1 MLIAVAIGAGRVQEI
16 PGTGIQARV
25 KLARRI
31 REHCDTCLE
40 LCREKFGDPPVGD
53 EFFTTYTCLMVLG
66 KWHHGLA
73 SLPSVHKFV
82 VRTVFGKMPHYS
94 YEEAAA
100 AHKKQLEMHPHI
112 PLPRMELGRVLI
124 GMGDKAAAAAH
135 LDAFL
140 EQVRRAHT
148 RQHTH
153 AHTVHPEAQHT
164 NEHTRD
170 PMHARRTC
178 LARTRA
184 REGIAV
190 RDAAALAPARLTRG
204 SRAAARARGR
214 AGPRRQVQRQA
225 LQAPPRG
232 RRHAQGDRRGAQA
245 GGESDA
251 LRGWLGEKVRVEA
264 PHFRRGSA
272 RARTHVRVCACV
284 CSPLPQPAAPP
295 PDSYHTFAYENT
307 ICLPTQTQIGA
318 YRARAAGVCKQACAY
333 FYTVGPAPRA
343 PPPSARARARA
354 WEAAAERGANGAR
367 SRRQAG
373 GARIERHPP
382 PIRALRLCTCGRGW
396 VGWGGGG
403 GSVHAARARAPQRG
417 CPVVGG
423 LKHTHAHTN
432 CVCARARARVRSCAV
447 PHGPMRERYTDV
459 NAIRH
464 AASIRPVAPASSSRA
479 WLYVRG
485 ARRFRPLVVVRGAS
499 DPARARRGVGR
510 TSARASRARA
520 CVRTRACVGART
532 RIRARAPPA
541 ADAPSALF
549 LKKRWAFLPSSMSL
563 ATSACGGR
571 VHTKRQRM

>member
-1 MLIAVAIGAGRVQEI
+1 MGGGEGDPPPAAVAGGGAAATVTSGSGSVYYDAASSLRSLSLNSSGGGASSTRAPAPAAEAKAAAEGAVEAVEGGVESDPRPWMRTHELRTEGSFDAAVRTVAAARDAGERVDADGDWLWVRARLAADLADERGDADAAKEALALAERATDAAPRSPEAHLAGAHAMQCQRARNNACVCARVCMFVCACACVHAGSCRAQQKLARKRTRAIAHNHAHTRAHAMLIAVAIGAGRVQEI

-170 PMHARRTC
+170 PMHVRCTC

-251 LRGWLGEKVRVEA
+251 LRGWLGEKVMRVEA

-272 RARTHVRVCACV
+272 RARTHVRVCAHP
-284 CSPLPQPAAPP
+284 SRNQQHPLP
-295 PDSYHTFAYENT
+295 T
-307 ICLPTQTQIGA
+307 PTTLLRMRTPSV
-318 YRARAAGVCKQACAY
+318 YRH
-333 FYTVGPAPRA
+333 
-343 PPPSARARARA
+343 
-354 WEAAAERGANGAR
+354 
-367 SRRQAG
+367 RR
-373 GARIERHPP
+373 R
-382 PIRALRLCTCGRGW
+382 
-396 VGWGGGG
+396 
-403 GSVHAARARAPQRG
+403 
-417 CPVVGG
+417 
-423 LKHTHAHTN
+423 
-432 CVCARARARVRSCAV
+432 
-447 PHGPMRERYTDV
+447 
-459 NAIRH
+459 
-464 AASIRPVAPASSSRA
+464 
-479 WLYVRG
+479 
-485 ARRFRPLVVVRGAS
+485 
-499 DPARARRGVGR
+499 
-510 TSARASRARA
+510 
-520 CVRTRACVGART
+520 
-532 RIRARAPPA
+532 
-541 ADAPSALF
+541 
-549 LKKRWAFLPSSMSL
+549 
-563 ATSACGGR
+563 
-571 VHTKRQRM
+571 

>member
-184 REGIAV
+184 RDGIAV

-204 SRAAARARGR
+204 SRAAAPARGR

-284 CSPLPQPAAPP
+284 RSPLP
-295 PDSYHTFAYENT
+295 T
-307 ICLPTQTQIGA
+307 PTRLLRMRT
-318 YRARAAGVCKQACAY
+318 
-333 FYTVGPAPRA
+333 
-343 PPPSARARARA
+343 PSIYQH
-354 WEAAAERGANGAR
+354 
-367 SRRQAG
+367 RR
-373 GARIERHPP
+373 R
-382 PIRALRLCTCGRGW
+382 
-396 VGWGGGG
+396 
-403 GSVHAARARAPQRG
+403 
-417 CPVVGG
+417 
-423 LKHTHAHTN
+423 
-432 CVCARARARVRSCAV
+432 
-447 PHGPMRERYTDV
+447 
-459 NAIRH
+459 
-464 AASIRPVAPASSSRA
+464 
-479 WLYVRG
+479 
-485 ARRFRPLVVVRGAS
+485 
-499 DPARARRGVGR
+499 
-510 TSARASRARA
+510 
-520 CVRTRACVGART
+520 
-532 RIRARAPPA
+532 
-541 ADAPSALF
+541 
-549 LKKRWAFLPSSMSL
+549 
-563 ATSACGGR
+563 
-571 VHTKRQRM
+571 

>member
-382 PIRALRLCTCGRGW
+382 PHPRAAAMYMRACVCVWGGRGERTRGPSESTAAW
-396 VGWGGGG
+396 LPRSGRPQTHTRTHKLRVR
-403 GSVHAARARAPQRG
+403 VRARARAFVCRPSWPDEGEVHRRECHQARREHPARG
-417 CPVVGG
+417 AGVLLARLVV
-423 LKHTHAHTN
+423 
-432 CVCARARARVRSCAV
+432 RARGAPLPAARGRARRVRSCA
-447 PHGPMRERYTDV
+447 RAERG
-459 NAIRH
+459 
-464 AASIRPVAPASSSRA
+464 
-479 WLYVRG
+479 G
-485 ARRFRPLVVVRGAS
+485 AHVSTSF
-499 DPARARRGVGR
+499 ARARM
-510 TSARASRARA
+510 RAYA
-520 CVRTRACVGART
+520 CVRGRAHADP
-532 RIRARAPPA
+532 RA
-541 ADAPSALF
+541 SAS
-549 LKKRWAFLPSSMSL
+549 R
-563 ATSACGGR
+563 GGR
-571 VHTKRQRM
+571 T